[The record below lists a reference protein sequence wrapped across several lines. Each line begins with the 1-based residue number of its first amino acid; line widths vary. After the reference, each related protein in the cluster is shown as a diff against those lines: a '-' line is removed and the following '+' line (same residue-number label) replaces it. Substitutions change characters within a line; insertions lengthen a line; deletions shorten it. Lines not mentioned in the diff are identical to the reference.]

1 MALKTG
7 DKALDFTL
15 HDTEKKQRSLNEF
28 IGKKTIIAFF
38 PGAFSGVCT
47 KEMCTFR
54 DWTSDLAALGAQ
66 MVAISID
73 SPLVNKAFAEHNKL
87 NFPVLCDYTKEVS
100 KKYCGLYENFAGLP
114 GLPAAKRSV
123 FLLDNSGTIRYTWI
137 SETNPGAEPPFDEI
151 RNALGGF

>member
-7 DKALDFTL
+7 DKAPDFTL
-15 HDTEKKQRSLNEF
+15 HDTEKKQRTLKEF
-28 IGKKTIIAFF
+28 IGKKTILAFY

-54 DWTSDLAALGAQ
+54 DWTADLATLGAG
-66 MVAISID
+66 MVAISVD
-73 SPLVNKAFAEHNKL
+73 SPLVNKAFADQHKL

-100 KKYCGLYENFAGLP
+100 RQYCGLYDSFAGLP
-114 GLPAAKRSV
+114 GLHAAKRSV
-123 FLLDNSGTIRYTWI
+123 FILDNTGTIRYSWI

-151 RNALGGF
+151 RSALNSF